1 MYRRADFIWTEK
13 QPIDPGGLMRLF
25 AARPKARNER
35 PNRFFL
41 FRRSIVLP
49 RAPDL
54 ARLDVTVDGRYQLF
68 VNGERVGRGPARCD
82 PLYQR
87 VDTHDVATRMRAGEN
102 AIALLVRVYGI
113 DTAWYQRV
121 RGLWNPVFG
130 DGGLYVDGFA
140 RCGDERVEITSD
152 TEWRCLESP
161 AWRSDTPRENF
172 GLPQIEVHDARL
184 LPLGWKAPGFD
195 DSSWDGVR
203 ALAIGGGPPD
213 SFFGGMKTE
222 PFPTLLQRGIPFL
235 EETPLAPERVARW
248 YGVLPKPDLAVD
260 KRLYTE
266 PLVALPAGLVEHPD
280 ALIGT
285 DVPTTL
291 VRTSAEHDVSLVLDF
306 GRIHSAYAFIE
317 LEARGGEVI
326 ELAAAEGIPGEWE
339 PGGPTEPLRLDVA
352 RGHGSHVSV
361 YTARP
366 GVQRFEA
373 FEWTAV
379 RWLQVPV
386 RNAPDGVR
394 LRHVGALATRYPV
407 ERRGAFACS
416 DPFLNELWK
425 IGRRTLELCMHDGWE
440 DCPGREQRQW
450 LGDATVE
457 MLVAQAAFGPC
468 ANPLNRKF
476 LEQAAE
482 SQRSDGLTQMF
493 APGDHGVDG
502 LLIPDWTLQW
512 ILNAELHWLYAGDLE
527 TIERIFPAIERA
539 LAWFERQIGPNGLVA
554 NLPHWHFMDWA
565 AVGRAGEAAALNAQL
580 VGSLRAATRLAR
592 ALESARAA
600 RRYEAL
606 AERIAKALA
615 ERHWDALR
623 GVYVD
628 CVDPATGAQDP
639 RVSQHANAALILWD
653 VAPRARWAS
662 MVEFISDPARIKF
675 TAAPPIA
682 PTGEAFD
689 TAHDVVLANT
699 FYSHFVYR
707 ALAKAGR
714 FDAVLRLVRER
725 YGDML
730 ARGAT
735 TLWESFAPTASLCHG
750 FSATPV
756 FQLSTELLGVEP
768 LEPGCAAFRFAPQ
781 PADLAF
787 ARGVFPTLA
796 GDVGVDWVRRGET
809 IEIWLEVP
817 PGARARLVDPTGFAF
832 TSRERE
838 RGPGKHRLELRE
850 ARAAPR

>member
-13 QPIDPGGLMRLF
+13 QPIDPGGLLRLF
-25 AARPKARNER
+25 VGGRKPRHER

-41 FRRSIVLP
+41 FRRRVVLP
-49 RAPDL
+49 RAPDE
-54 ARLDVTVDGRYQLF
+54 ARLEVTVDGRYQLF
-68 VNGERVGRGPARCD
+68 VNAERVGRGPVRCD
-82 PLYQR
+82 PLFQR
-87 VDTHDVATRMRAGEN
+87 VDTHDVAARLHAGEN
-102 AIALLVRVYGI
+102 AIAILVRVYGI

-130 DGGLYVDGFA
+130 DGGLYLDGFA
-140 RCGDERVEITSD
+140 RTGAERVEIRSD
-152 TEWRCLESP
+152 LDWRCLESI
-161 AWRSDTPRENF
+161 AWTSDTPRVNF
-172 GLPQIEVHDARL
+172 GLPQIEVLDAREI
-184 LPLGWKAPGFD
+184 PADWQRPGFD
-195 DSSWDGVR
+195 DSDWDRVR
-203 ALAIGGGPPD
+203 VLSIGGGPPD
-213 SFFGGMKTE
+213 AFFGGMRTE
-222 PFPTLLQRGIPFL
+222 PFPTLLPRGIPFL
-235 EETPLAPERVARW
+235 EETPVAPERVTRW
-248 YGVLPKPDLAVD
+248 YGVEPKPELAVD
-260 KRLYTE
+260 KRLYQE
-266 PLVALPAGLVEHPD
+266 PLVALPAGLVED
-280 ALIGT
+280 GEALLRADERAT
-285 DVPTTL
+285 F
-291 VRTSAEHDVSLVLDF
+291 VRTNARHDVSVLLDF
-306 GRIHSAYAFIE
+306 GRIHTAYPFVE
-317 LEARGGEVI
+317 LEARGGEVF
-326 ELAAAEGIPGEWE
+326 ELAAAEGVPGEWE
-339 PGGPTEPLRLDVA
+339 PGGPTEPIRLDVV

-366 GVQRFEA
+366 GVQRFES
-373 FEWTAV
+373 FEWSAV
-379 RWLQVPV
+379 RWLQLTV
-386 RNAPDGVR
+386 RNAPLGVR
-394 LRHVGALATRYPV
+394 IRQVGALSTRYPV
-407 ERRGAFACS
+407 EQRGAFECS
-416 DPFLNELWK
+416 DPFLNELWQ
-425 IGRRTLELCMHDGWE
+425 IGRTTLELCMHDGWE

-457 MLVAQAAFGPC
+457 MLVAQAAFGPS
-468 ANPLNRKF
+468 ANALNRKF

-502 LLIPDWTLQW
+502 ILIPDWTLQW
-512 ILNAELHWLYAGDLE
+512 ILNAELHWLYAADLD

-539 LAWFERQIGPNGLVA
+539 LAWFERQLGPNGLIA
-554 NLPHWHFMDWA
+554 NLPYWHFMDWA

-580 VGSLRAATRLAR
+580 VGSLRAAARLAR

-600 RRYEAL
+600 RRYDAL
-606 AERIAKALA
+606 AERIARALA

-662 MVEFISDPARIKF
+662 MVAFITDPARIKF

-689 TAHDVVLANT
+689 PAHDVVLANT

-707 ALAKAGR
+707 ALSKAGR

-756 FQLSTELLGVEP
+756 FQLSTEVLGIEP
-768 LEPGCAAFRFAPQ
+768 LEPGCASFRFAPQ
-781 PADLAF
+781 AADLGF
-787 ARGVFPTLA
+787 ARGVFPALA
-796 GDVGVDWVRRGET
+796 GDIRVDWQRAGDV
-809 IEIWLEVP
+809 IEIALEVP
-817 PGARARLVDPTGFAF
+817 PGARACLVDPPGFAF
-832 TSRERE
+832 TSGPRE
-838 RGPGKHRLELRE
+838 RGPGKHRLELR
-850 ARAAPR
+850 AVGA

>member
-25 AARPKARNER
+25 VGGRKARNER

-41 FRRSIVLP
+41 FRKRVVLAH
-49 RAPDL
+49 APDQ
-54 ARLDVTVDGRYQLF
+54 ARLEVTVDGRYQLF
-68 VNGERVGRGPARCD
+68 VNAERVGRGPARCD
-82 PLYQR
+82 PLFQR
-87 VDTHDVATRMRAGEN
+87 VDTHDVATRLRAGEN
-102 AIALLVRVYGI
+102 VIALLVRVYGI
-113 DTAWYQRV
+113 DTSWYQRV

-140 RCGDERVEITSD
+140 QSDVERIEISSD
-152 TEWRCLESP
+152 ASWRCLEST
-161 AWRSDTPRENF
+161 AWESDTPRVNF
-172 GLPQIEVHDARL
+172 GLPQIEVHDARGF
-184 LPLGWKAPGFD
+184 PDDWARPGFD

-203 ALAIGGGPPD
+203 VLTIGGGPPD
-213 SFFGGMKTE
+213 AFFGGMKTE
-222 PFPTLLQRGIPFL
+222 PFPTLLPRGIPFL
-235 EETPLAPERVARW
+235 QETPLAPERVTRW
-248 YGVLPKPDLAVD
+248 YGVEPMPDLPVD
-260 KRLYTE
+260 KRLYQE
-266 PLVALPAGLVEHPD
+266 PLVALPAGLVEDGD
-280 ALIGT
+280 ALVSA
-285 DVPTTL
+285 DARATL
-291 VRTSAEHDVSLVLDF
+291 VRTSAEHDVSVLLDF
-306 GRIHSAYAFIE
+306 GRIHSAYPFVE
-317 LEARGGEVI
+317 LDARGGEVI

-339 PGGPTEPLRLDVA
+339 PGGPAQAPRLDVA
-352 RGHGSHVSV
+352 RGHGAHVAV

-366 GVQRFEA
+366 GVQRFES

-379 RWLQVPV
+379 RWLQLTV
-386 RNAPDGVR
+386 RNAPEGVR
-394 LRHVGALATRYPV
+394 IRHVGALETRYPV
-407 ERRGAFACS
+407 ERRGAFECS
-416 DPFLNELWK
+416 DPFLNELWR
-425 IGRRTLELCMHDGWE
+425 IGRTTLELCMHDGWE

-457 MLVAQAAFGPC
+457 MLVAQAAFGPS

-512 ILNAELHWLYAGDLE
+512 ILNAELHWLYGGDLD
-527 TIERIFPAIERA
+527 TIERIFPSIERA
-539 LAWFERQIGPNGLVA
+539 LAWFERQIGPNDLVA
-554 NLPHWHFMDWA
+554 NLPYWHFMDWA

-580 VGSLRAATRLAR
+580 VGSLRAAARLAR

-600 RRYEAL
+600 RRYDAL
-606 AERIAKALA
+606 AERIAAALA
-615 ERHWDALR
+615 ERHWDESR

-628 CVDPATGAQDP
+628 CVNPANGAQDA

-653 VAPRARWAS
+653 VAPRSRWPS
-662 MVEFISDPARIKF
+662 MLAFITDPARIKF

-689 TAHDVVLANT
+689 SAHDVVLANT

-714 FDAVLRLVRER
+714 FDAVLRLMRER

-756 FQLSTELLGVEP
+756 YQLSSEVLGIIP
-768 LEPGCAAFRFAPQ
+768 MEPGFTRFSFAPQ
-781 PADLAF
+781 PADLGF
-787 ARGVFPTLA
+787 ARGVFPTVA
-796 GDVGVDWVRRGET
+796 GDVRVDWNRRADV
-809 IEIWLEVP
+809 IEIALEIP
-817 PGARARLVDPTGFAF
+817 PGTRAWLADPPGFSF
-832 TSRERE
+832 TTDERE
-838 RGPGKHRLELRE
+838 RGPGKHRLELRA
-850 ARAAPR
+850 ART